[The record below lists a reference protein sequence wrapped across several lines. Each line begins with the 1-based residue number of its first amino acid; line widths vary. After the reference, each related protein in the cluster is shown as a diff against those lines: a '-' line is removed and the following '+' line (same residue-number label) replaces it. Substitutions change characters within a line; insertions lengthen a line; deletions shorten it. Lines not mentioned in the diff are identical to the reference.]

1 MAPFHGLGPGLL
13 KSKESQQSR
22 TNRQVG
28 SVDAFVPSA
37 LDYGHDAL
45 RSCLDF
51 RWVMNGNFWIKGEE
65 KSSQELK
72 AAVVKSRG
80 KQVYLMLSACFQ
92 P

>member
-1 MAPFHGLGPGLL
+1 MVWALDCLRV
-13 KSKESQQSR
+13 KKASR
-22 TNRQVG
+22 AEITGKQAAWMPL
-28 SVDAFVPSA
+28 SPSA